1 MRFPRFRSPR
11 RPQPNPEAWH
21 TRQHDILGRLI
32 RGTEAPTDTL
42 PVLVNP
48 ESTQLSEY
56 YDARLGEVLEL
67 AVSIGS
73 VLMASGTSA
82 SDTVIQVK
90 AIAAAYGIEN
100 CDVDVTNTVIFIAVY
115 RGPTLPPAS
124 TLHTVRSRAI
134 DFSRLAAVDRL
145 IRRICTEPLPPPTAR
160 AELDRIVTAPHPYK
174 RWVATLAW
182 GGLAFSL
189 AGTLGGD
196 LVVCL
201 VSALS
206 TMLIDRVNRLLNRHG
221 LPFFFQHA
229 VGGAIATAPPLAL
242 YLLGPKFGLQFDPT
256 IAIAA
261 GLVVLLAGLSLV
273 GSVQDVITGA
283 PVTSVARFFE
293 LVMLTAATI
302 AGVAFVLHV
311 AARFG
316 APDLTISPNAPPALG
331 ELTVRVA
338 FGAVSSAAFAL
349 ACYTERRA
357 LLAAAIGGA
366 AGVAG
371 FLFAQGW
378 GLSVVV
384 ASFAAAVPV
393 GLVGRLMER
402 RHLTPPLMVSISGI
416 TPLLPGL
423 SLLHGVYAI
432 LSDELTVGFAS
443 VLGALAISTALAA
456 GVTLGEWG
464 SGKIRRPEE
473 RQKSSGT
480 QGVSPF
486 RRPYVEHSPNPSS
499 LATGAGNPAIAPLR
513 VRRIR
518 PSGSSHVHRSFTNQ
532 KPILGR
538 QGYRD
543 AQDGRSDQP
552 DRSPRFP
559 EHAPGGSSP
568 RKSLVPEAA
577 AGPLPPVAGPPGPG
591 PHQRWPPPQ
600 PGGPRA
606 WLGRGL
612 AR

>member
-11 RPQPNPEAWH
+11 RPQANPEAWH
-21 TRQHDILGRLI
+21 TRQHDILGRLV

-48 ESTQLSEY
+48 ERTQLSEY

-145 IRRICTEPLPPPTAR
+145 IRRIRTEPLPPATAR

-283 PVTSVARFFE
+283 PVTVRSAVLRAGHADGRNDRRCRVRSARRGP
-293 LVMLTAATI
+293 L
-302 AGVAFVLHV
+302 
-311 AARFG
+311 
-316 APDLTISPNAPPALG
+316 
-331 ELTVRVA
+331 
-338 FGAVSSAAFAL
+338 
-349 ACYTERRA
+349 RRA
-357 LLAAAIGGA
+357 RPHDQPERA
-366 AGVAG
+366 AGVGRADCPGRVRCGEFGCLRPRLLHRATGIGGRGDRRRSGRCRVPLRAG
-371 FLFAQGW
+371 
-378 GLSVVV
+378 
-384 ASFAAAVPV
+384 V
-393 GLVGRLMER
+393 GSER
-402 RHLTPPLMVSISGI
+402 R
-416 TPLLPGL
+416 
-423 SLLHGVYAI
+423 
-432 LSDELTVGFAS
+432 
-443 VLGALAISTALAA
+443 
-456 GVTLGEWG
+456 
-464 SGKIRRPEE
+464 RR
-473 RQKSSGT
+473 
-480 QGVSPF
+480 
-486 RRPYVEHSPNPSS
+486 
-499 LATGAGNPAIAPLR
+499 L
-513 VRRIR
+513 VRRR
-518 PSGSSHVHRSFTNQ
+518 RA
-532 KPILGR
+532 GR
-538 QGYRD
+538 
-543 AQDGRSDQP
+543 
-552 DRSPRFP
+552 
-559 EHAPGGSSP
+559 
-568 RKSLVPEAA
+568 
-577 AGPLPPVAGPPGPG
+577 AG
-591 PHQRWPPPQ
+591 W
-600 PGGPRA
+600 
-606 WLGRGL
+606 RG
-612 AR
+612 